1 MILSTQNYME
11 TLSMK
16 HLSLLLSAFALLVL
30 ASCSGSKSNK
40 STFVYCSEGSP
51 TAFNPQ
57 VTTDGTSN
65 NASAHTVYNRLV
77 DFKTGTTEI
86 YPSLAESFDVSA
98 DKLTYT
104 FKLRKGVKF
113 HTTKYFTPTRELNAD
128 DVLFSFNRMFD
139 KNSEYHMISGGTY
152 EYFSGMGMG
161 ELIESI
167 KKINDYEV
175 AITLKKPEAPFLA
188 NMAMSFMSVLSKE
201 YADNL
206 SKEGKKENLDTFPIG
221 TGPYIFQVYQKDNV
235 IKFTTNKEYF
245 GEKPKVERLVF
256 SITPDASVRFQ
267 KLKAG
272 ECHLVIEPSP
282 SDLESI
288 KHESSLKLMS
298 GAGLNVG
305 YLAMNTTKKPFDNL
319 LVRKAVSMT
328 LNKPSYIDAIY
339 LGHASV
345 AKNPLPPT
353 IWSYNDD
360 IKDYEYNVE
369 AAKEMLAKAGYPN
382 GFETTLW
389 TLPVS
394 RPYNPN
400 GKKMGELM
408 QADLAKV
415 GIKVK
420 LVSFDWPTYLKKSS
434 QGEHEMLQ
442 LGWSGDNG
450 DPDNFLHILLGCQS
464 VEAGSN
470 YARWCNSDFDKLV
483 NDAKRITDVS
493 ERTKLYRQAQ
503 VIFKDQAPWVPI
515 AHSTV
520 FRAMAK
526 NVKGYVID
534 PLGGDI
540 FDKIELE

>member
-1 MILSTQNYME
+1 MTKTIIVTAA
-11 TLSMK
+11 
-16 HLSLLLSAFALLVL
+16 LLLLTA
-30 ASCSGSKSNK
+30 CQGQKSNK

-65 NASAHTVYNRLV
+65 NASAHTIYNRLV

-86 YPSLAESFDVSA
+86 YPSLAESFTVSE
-98 DKLTYT
+98 DQLTYT
-104 FKLRKGVKF
+104 FNLRKGVKF
-113 HTTKYFTPTRELNAD
+113 HTTKYFTPTREFNAD
-128 DVLFSFNRMFD
+128 DVLFSFNRMYD
-139 KNSEYHMISGGTY
+139 KTSSYNMIGGGSY
-152 EYFSGMGMG
+152 EYFQGMGMG
-161 ELIESI
+161 DLIKEI
-167 KKINDYEV
+167 KKINDYQV
-175 AITLKKPEAPFLA
+175 SITLNKPEAPFLA
-188 NMAMSFMSVLSKE
+188 NMAMSFMSILSKE
-201 YADNL
+201 YADQL
-206 SKEGKKENLDTFPIG
+206 EKENKKDDIDNMPIG
-221 TGPYIFQVYQKDNV
+221 TGPFVFAAYQKDNV
-235 IKFTTNKEYF
+235 IKYNAFNEYF
-245 GEKPKVERLVF
+245 GDKPKVEKLIF
-256 SITPDASVRFQ
+256 SITPDTSVRFQ

-272 ECHLVIEPSP
+272 ECHLIIEPSP
-282 SDLESI
+282 SDLASI
-288 KHESSLKLMS
+288 KDIENLKLIS

-305 YLAMNTTKKPFDNL
+305 YLAMNTTKKPFDNAD
-319 LVRKAVSMT
+319 VRRAISMA
-328 LNKPSYIDAIY
+328 LNKQSYIDAIY
-339 LGHASV
+339 LGNATV

-353 IWSYNDD
+353 IWSYNND
-360 IKDYEYNVE
+360 IVDYQYNVDE
-369 AAKEMLAKAGYPN
+369 ARALLAKAGFPN

-408 QADLAKV
+408 QADLAKI
-415 GIKVK
+415 GITVK
-420 LVSFDWPTYLKKSS
+420 LVTFDWPTYLKKSS

-470 YARWCNSDFDKLV
+470 YARWCNADFDKLINQAKV
-483 NDAKRITDVS
+483 ITNLDARSD
-493 ERTKLYRQAQ
+493 LYKKAQ
-503 VIFKDQAPWVPI
+503 IIFKDQAPWVPI

-540 FDKIELE
+540 FDRIELE